1 VGTAPLG
8 MTPLGMTPLGDATS
22 QRIRSGADWNTP

>member
-1 VGTAPLG
+1 VGTVPLG
-8 MTPLGMTPLGDATS
+8 KTPLGDATS

>member
-8 MTPLGMTPLGDATS
+8 IAPVGDATS